1 MSWLKSFWNQVKEG
15 FHTGTERIGTFLQS
29 LATSASAR
37 YLGTSLTDADREANA
52 FTANEAQKT
61 RDWETEMSNTA
72 YQRQVVDML
81 QAGVNPALMY
91 GGSGAGGAS
100 TPSGVSASSVSPQHS
115 DMLPAL
121 FQFLLGKKKLG
132 QDYEL
137 QDREL
142 GIRKYEAET
151 RRLEVQSNIKRNNAY
166 IANLAE
172 VTRGL
177 GISNDIAEGT
187 KEIKILQAKS
197 DLDLTDAQINQVNQG
212 IEESSWRCNLLIS
225 QASETEARAALEWTE
240 SRLKELDINDKTIY
254 LLYADKL
261 YQAKS
266 KEAYYDAEDA
276 ALKYAYDKKLFSS
289 HAADLALKVLAG
301 QASVAYSENFKAT
314 LVRNL
319 VDFKTMPKNYKDKGW
334 KQSDWDK
341 MRKNLLD
348 PVYLTGYSSSFGLS
362 GASSSVNVQQNQNA
376 ISN

>member
-15 FHTGTERIGTFLQS
+15 FHTGTERIGSFLQS

-52 FTANEAQKT
+52 FIANEAQNN

-72 YQRQVVDML
+72 YQRQVSDM
-81 QAGVNPALMY
+81 QAAGVNPALMY

-100 TPSGVSASSVSPQHS
+100 TPSGVSASSVSPQYS

-121 FQFLLGKKKLG
+121 FQFMLGKKKLG

-137 QDREL
+137 HDREL

-177 GISNDIAEGT
+177 GISNDIAEGL
-187 KEIKILQAKS
+187 KDIKILQGQAQ
-197 DLDLTDAQINQVNQG
+197 LDLTNKQIEQIDQG
-212 IEESSWRCNLLIS
+212 IEESSWRIGLLI
-225 QASETEARAALEWTE
+225 QQTTSEQMKSALYSVEA
-240 SRLKELDINDKTIY
+240 RLKELDIKDKTIY

-261 YQAKS
+261 YNAKS
-266 KEAYYDAEDA
+266 KEAYFDAEQA
-276 ALKYAYDKKLFSS
+276 ALEFGYSQHLLTKDYAQAQFDKLKAEGKISNEAAWKDKLLN
-289 HAADLALKVLAG
+289 D
-301 QASVAYSENFKAT
+301 
-314 LVRNL
+314 LVRYTPGNR
-319 VDFKTMPKNYKDKGW
+319 PAEYKN
-334 KQSDWDK
+334 SLSREDWRILRNS
-341 MRKNLLD
+341 MTEPFFFER
-348 PVYLTGYSSSFGLS
+348 SSITS
-362 GASSSVNVQQNQNA
+362 NQ
-376 ISN
+376 